1 MDGNIATNTNLQ
13 PKQTRVFGWD
23 DAAILGLS
31 AAASYLGNRYTQ
43 HQQQKAIDKQNA
55 YNSPVEQMKR
65 FKAAGLN
72 TALLYGQVAD
82 GNQSQPV
89 GVPDY
94 GQGFSSAFDKALTK
108 SAQQLEK
115 LKIENDTQ
123 RVAMEKKMNDVNVAL
138 AGTQIET
145 NKENLQLIAKQAIK
159 LDEETKQIKQQV
171 EQQGKRFDKDMAN
184 LDKDLLLKDWQISCS
199 WMDFEQK
206 KFTFEKLM
214 PLQEKYLKGQAT
226 YEQVVGN
233 MANELVNAEIFSKR
247 KADLQQWLVA
257 EFGNDFAQL
266 IKKSLPKIKDKI
278 NKFFSDTD
286 EAEKGISKKINDGVF
301 GITSGWKRFTSDMS
315 EFWRNGFK
323 FSHSMGQAGYN

>member
-1 MDGNIATNTNLQ
+1 MEGNIAGNTNLQ
-13 PKQTRVFGWD
+13 PKQTRLFGWD

-31 AAASYLGNRYTQ
+31 AAASFIGNRYTQ
-43 HQQQKAIDKQNA
+43 HQQLKAIDKQNA

-82 GNQSQPV
+82 GNQSQPA

-94 GQGFSSAFDKALTK
+94 GAGISSAFDRALTK

-145 NKENLQLIAKQAIK
+145 NKENLQLIAKQALK
-159 LDEETKQIKQQV
+159 LDADTQLVKQQY
-171 EQQGKRFDKDMAN
+171 QQNEKKFDKELAS
-184 LDKDLLLKDWQISCS
+184 LDKDLILKDWQISCQ

-206 KFTFEKLM
+206 KFTFEKLL
-214 PLQEKYLKGQAT
+214 PWQEKYLKGQAT
-226 YEQVVGN
+226 YEEVVGN
-233 MANELVNAEIFSKR
+233 MANELVDAEIFSKR
-247 KADLQQWLVA
+247 KSDVQQWLVST
-257 EFGNDFAQL
+257 FGKDFESL
-266 IKKSLPKIKDKI
+266 IRENWKVIKGKLKS
-278 NKFFSDTD
+278 
-286 EAEKGISKKINDGVF
+286 VF
-301 GITSGWKRFTSDMS
+301 GDSPTVADWVSDRISAVNKKWQDKKPSITAQW
-315 EFWRNGFK
+315 NLFK
-323 FSHSMGQAGYN
+323 QNPFMWYSTQMFGH

>member
-1 MDGNIATNTNLQ
+1 MDGNIAGNTNLQ

-31 AAASYLGNRYTQ
+31 AAASFIGNRYTQ

-82 GNQSQPV
+82 GNQSQPA

-94 GQGFSSAFDKALTK
+94 GAGLSSAFDRALTK

-123 RVAMEKKMNDVNVAL
+123 RVAMEKKMNDANVAL

-159 LDEETKQIKQQV
+159 LDEETKAIKQQV
-171 EQQGKRFDKDMAN
+171 EQQGKRFDKEMAN
-184 LDKDLLLKDWQISCS
+184 LDKDLILKDWQISCQ

-226 YEQVVGN
+226 YEQVVGE

-266 IKKSLPKIKDKI
+266 IKKSLPKIKGKI
-278 NKFFSDTD
+278 NSFFSDA
-286 EAEKGISKKINDGVF
+286 ENKEKGISKKIDDGVR
-301 GITSGWKRFTSDMS
+301 GITSAWTKFKADIADIWKYGHRGHT
-315 EFWRNGFK
+315 
-323 FSHSMGQAGYN
+323 MGESFD

>member
-1 MDGNIATNTNLQ
+1 MEGNIASNTNLQ

-31 AAASYLGNRYTQ
+31 AAASFIGNRYTQ

-55 YNSPVEQMKR
+55 YNSAVEQMKR

-72 TALLYGQVAD
+72 TALLYGQIAD
-82 GNQSQPV
+82 GNQSQPS

-94 GQGFSSAFDKALTK
+94 GAGISNAFDKALTK

-159 LDEETKQIKQQV
+159 LDEETKAIKQQV
-171 EQQGKRFDKDMAN
+171 EQQGKRFYKEMAF
-184 LDKDLLLKDWQISCS
+184 LDKDLLLKDWQISCQ

-214 PLQEKYLKGQAT
+214 PLQEKYLKGQAA
-226 YEQVVGN
+226 YEQVVGE

-247 KADLQQWLVA
+247 KADLQQWLVS

-278 NKFFSDTD
+278 NKFFSDTE
-286 EAEKGISKKINDGVF
+286 EAEKGISKKINDGIF
-301 GITSGWKRFTSDMS
+301 GITSAWNRFKVDMEEWWKTGHRYHQMGS
-315 EFWRNGFK
+315 E
-323 FSHSMGQAGYN
+323 YYD